1 MLKIIK
7 NSTLV
12 PTPIVDLKLDS
23 EPRQGSTDP
32 VTSEGVKSAIDG
44 AVGDASAA
52 LQQQIDEIAEKA
64 GSGYISKGEASVAT
78 LNALSGQENGELY
91 TMTDAGTLTDG
102 SLAVVAGDTVA
113 WDATN
118 EVWYKAMDYAPSQY
132 GTNEV
137 HNLPTSITAFRTGDV
152 IPVDGPNGTAKMSKD
167 DLLNLTSQNALS
179 WSVATAFNS
188 TASYKQNELVIY
200 NGRLYKFKYN
210 KSAGAW
216 DASLVEGVHI
226 SAYISELNQLKD
238 IGYTIRTGGYWGTDG
253 NYHVDPTKN
262 YKNTLL
268 IDCAEGDVFTYQ
280 GKGNSTI
287 ASVLFFNGNV
297 FVSSAYYDAIEE
309 PVDVTIPNGVN
320 VVRFGSFANAPSDA
334 ELVVAK
340 HRTEDA
346 ELLGLIR
353 KNAKDIDDL
362 ENHKITKEDVA
373 SSFTEDESKFVIDT
387 NFTSVTPH
395 YTNYVALRFNTSGA
409 GAKTI
414 RIKGK
419 FSIAGGLDAGAYYIK
434 LFDGYL
440 NRLETLILQNTSG
453 SNDVDFTYQQYT
465 FPTAQVYLGI
475 QVGDIPVESIIENL
489 ELYDG
494 ATLVPFS
501 GVYQFSEH
509 CEGTF
514 SSEQIT
520 KYGFATNDKVQT
532 AKKGY
537 TPDLIHFQVEA
548 NQNFAD
554 VEDDTAVLQDS
565 ESFAPV
571 NCVLKL
577 PTNYTPSGKP
587 TKLIMFAHGAG
598 SLITGN
604 EVSYWNPIVQ
614 PLWDNGYAVFDV
626 NGSNNNYTT
635 YADNMGSPRTISA
648 YRKALQYIVEN
659 YNVEDKIYL
668 MGVSMGGLV
677 ALNFVQQYPELVNV
691 IGLMN
696 PITAMYKAAWLHPWY
711 GVDANWPNGRTHTMI
726 AREFNFDDQ
735 SGATYEADKV
745 QGYDPLLN
753 HSVVVGAN
761 RHNFL
766 PCSIKIWHGENDT
779 TALEENIV
787 ELVTALKN
795 AGINAVLRNMAGVGH
810 NTTQVMYEE
819 IAMWFNRF

>member
-1 MLKIIK
+1 MANLLLKRIK
-7 NSTLV
+7 
-12 PTPIVDLKLDS
+12 DW
-23 EPRQGSTDP
+23 
-32 VTSEGVKSAIDG
+32 A
-44 AVGDASAA
+44 
-52 LQQQIDEIAEKA
+52 
-64 GSGYISKGEASVAT
+64 
-78 LNALSGQENGELY
+78 
-91 TMTDAGTLTDG
+91 
-102 SLAVVAGDTVA
+102 
-113 WDATN
+113 
-118 EVWYKAMDYAPSQY
+118 
-132 GTNEV
+132 
-137 HNLPTSITAFRTGDV
+137 TSITAFRTGDV
-152 IPVDGPNGTAKMSKD
+152 IPVDGPNGTAKIGKD
-167 DLLNLTSQNALS
+167 DLLQETAENALGS
-179 WSVATAFNS
+179 IHSLSNTAEERDLNGNNYFVLD
-188 TASYKQNELVIY
+188 TTDGQKKLAGTRLPFKISYTL
-200 NGRLYKFKYN
+200 
-210 KSAGAW
+210 
-216 DASLVEGVHI
+216 
-226 SAYISELNQLKD
+226 
-238 IGYTIRTGGYWGTDG
+238 RTSGYWGTDG
-253 NYHVDPTKN
+253 TYHTDQTKN

-268 IDCAEGDVFTYQ
+268 MPCAEGDVFTYQ
-280 GKGNSTI
+280 GYGAGPI
-287 ASVLFFNGNV
+287 ASVLFFNGNT
-297 FVSSAYYDAIEE
+297 FVSAATYDAIESPE
-309 PVDVTIPNGVN
+309 DITIPSGVN
-320 VVRFGSFANAPSDA
+320 VVRFGSTASSPDTPF
-334 ELVVAK
+334 LLVAK
-340 HRTEDA
+340 KLTEDS
-346 ELLGLIR
+346 ELLELIR

-387 NFTSVTPH
+387 DFTSVTPQ

-419 FSIAGGLDAGAYYIK
+419 FSIAGGLDAGQYYIK

-440 NRLETLILQNTSG
+440 NKFETLMLPNTSG

-475 QVGDIPVESIIENL
+475 QVGNIPVESVIENL

-501 GVYQFSEH
+501 GIYQFSEF

-532 AKKGY
+532 AKKDY
-537 TPDLIHFQVEA
+537 TPDLIHFQVEV

-577 PTNYTPSGKP
+577 PTNYTPNGKP

-604 EVSYWNPIVQ
+604 EISYWNPIVQ

-795 AGINAVLRNMAGVGH
+795 AGINAVLRNMAGVSH